1 MQKLRSVKT
10 LVICALFTA
19 LSIIFGKFLNIPVG
33 ETIRFSFENTPLF
46 LSGILFGPIIS
57 GMVAFVSDIL
67 GSILRGYAINPVITL
82 GAVFTSV
89 TGAFL
94 FKLFKNLP
102 VFLRLFLSVSI
113 AHILGSVIIKTIG
126 LSLYTGTS
134 FMVLLPMR
142 AINYSIMI
150 IIDTLVLF
158 FLLKNR
164 SFKKILELNL

>member
-1 MQKLRSVKT
+1 MQKLRSIKT
-10 LVICALFTA
+10 LVICALLSA
-19 LSIIFGKFLNIPVG
+19 LSIIFGKFLNIPIG

-46 LSGILFGPIIS
+46 LSGILFGPLIS
-57 GMVAFVSDIL
+57 GIVAFVSDIL

-82 GAVFTSV
+82 GAIFTAVS
-89 TGAFL
+89 GAFL
-94 FKLFKNLP
+94 FRILKKLPL
-102 VFLRLFLSVSI
+102 FLRLLSGVGIS
-113 AHILGSVIIKTIG
+113 HILGSVIIKTAG

-134 FMVLLPMR
+134 FMVLLPLR
-142 AINYSIMI
+142 AVNYSIMI

>member
-1 MQKLRSVKT
+1 MQKLRSIKT
-10 LVICALFTA
+10 LVICALLSA
-19 LSIIFGKFLNIPVG
+19 LSIIFGKFLNIPIG

-46 LSGILFGPIIS
+46 LSGIMFGPLIS
-57 GMVAFVSDIL
+57 GIVAFVSDIL

-102 VFLRLFLSVSI
+102 VFLRLFLSVGI
-113 AHILGSVIIKTIG
+113 AHILGSVVIKTAG
-126 LSLYTGTS
+126 LSIYTGTDLL
-134 FMVLLPMR
+134 VLLPMR
-142 AINYSIMI
+142 AINYLIMI

>member
-57 GMVAFVSDIL
+57 GIVAFVSDIL

-102 VFLRLFLSVSI
+102 VFLRLFLSVGI

>member
-46 LSGILFGPIIS
+46 LSGILFGPLIS
-57 GMVAFVSDIL
+57 GIVAFTSDIL

-89 TGAFL
+89 SGAFL
-94 FKLFKNLP
+94 FKIFKNLP
-102 VFLRLFLSVSI
+102 IFLRLFLSVSI

-142 AINYSIMI
+142 AINYLIMI

>member
-33 ETIRFSFENTPLF
+33 ETIRFSFENTPIF

-57 GMVAFVSDIL
+57 GIVAFVSDIL

-102 VFLRLFLSVSI
+102 VFLRLFLSVGI

>member
-57 GMVAFVSDIL
+57 GIVAFVSDIL

-102 VFLRLFLSVSI
+102 LFLRLFLSVGI

>member
-57 GMVAFVSDIL
+57 GIVAFVSDIL

>member
-1 MQKLRSVKT
+1 MQNLRSVKT
-10 LVICALFTA
+10 LVICAFFTA

-46 LSGILFGPIIS
+46 LSGIMFGPFIS
-57 GMVAFVSDIL
+57 GIVAFTSDIL

-102 VFLRLFLSVSI
+102 VFLRLILTVGV
-113 AHILGSVIIKTIG
+113 AHILGSVIIKTAG
-126 LSLYTGTS
+126 LSIYTGTD
-134 FMVLLPMR
+134 FLVLLPMR
-142 AINYSIMI
+142 AINYLIMI

-164 SFKKILELNL
+164 SLKKILELNL